1 MPRPYDPAA
10 FSAFER
16 TGWERVGDSYDES
29 FGRLTRQSTEPL
41 LDAAR
46 VGRATRVLDVACGPG
61 YVTAAAAARGAEAV
75 GVDFAASVVA
85 AAQQRFPQARFPKA
99 EFRQGDAEALEF
111 PDGSFDAVVCSFGMP
126 HFPHAERAV
135 AEAFRVLRPGGC
147 YAFTDWLPPAP
158 GTFMGLFGEV
168 LKRYGNTRV
177 PVPVGPPV
185 GQFADRE
192 HCARVL
198 AAAGFGPPQFAVI
211 TPILAGVPAARVVD
225 VLLSGSVRTRGLYD
239 LQTPEAQAA
248 IRTGLAEEA
257 RRFEQGGEARIP
269 SPASLAWA
277 LKPGRA

>member
-10 FSAFER
+10 FSQFER

-41 LDAAR
+41 LDAAQ
-46 VGRATRVLDVACGPG
+46 VGRGTGVLDVACGPG
-61 YVTAAAAARGAEAV
+61 YVTAAAAARGAQAV

-85 AAQQRFPQARFPKA
+85 AAQRRFPQVQFPQA
-99 EFRQGDAEALEF
+99 QFRQGDAETLDFA
-111 PDGSFDAVVCSFGMP
+111 DGSFDAVVCSFGMP

-135 AEAFRVLRPGGC
+135 AEAFRVLKPGGR

-168 LKRYGNTRV
+168 LKRHGNTRV

-192 HCARVL
+192 YCTRVL
-198 AAAGFGPPQFAVI
+198 TAAGFTPPRFTVI
-211 TPILAGVPAARVVD
+211 TPLLSGVPAAQVVD
-225 VLLSGSVRTRGLYD
+225 VLLSGSVRTRGLFD

-248 IRTGLAEEA
+248 IRAGIAA
-257 RRFEQGGEARIP
+257 AAQRFEQDGEARIP

-277 LKPGRA
+277 VKPGRA